1 MQNNTD
7 EKLEGEVDSVIYRSD
22 DTGFAVIMLKSDGE
36 LYPVVG
42 ELGNVEEGEELVCT
56 GRFVTHQK
64 FGEQFKCELCERS
77 LPKSASAIQRYLAS
91 GAIKGI
97 GVITARAIVKKFGEK
112 TLEVLETEPERLCE
126 INHYMREHIMFIIT
140 GRVPVI
146 TFALEVLI
154 TSCRKQA
161 YWQRRRT

>member
-42 ELGNVEEGEELVCT
+42 ELGNVDDGEELVCT

-126 INHYMREHIMFIIT
+126 VAGIT
-140 GRVPVI
+140 PQKAEKMSQQFKQNFAVRTLMAFLS
-146 TFALEVLI
+146 TFNIPMSA
-154 TSCRKQA
+154 
-161 YWQRRRT
+161 

>member
-126 INHYMREHIMFIIT
+126 VAGSSSKISRCA
-140 GRVPVI
+140 R
-146 TFALEVLI
+146 
-154 TSCRKQA
+154 
-161 YWQRRRT
+161 